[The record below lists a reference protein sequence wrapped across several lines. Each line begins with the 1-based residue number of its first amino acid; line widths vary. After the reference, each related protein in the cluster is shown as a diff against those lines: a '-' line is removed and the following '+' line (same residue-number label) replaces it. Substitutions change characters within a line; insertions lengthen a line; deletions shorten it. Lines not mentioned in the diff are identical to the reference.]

1 MFLEM
6 LLKEQRRAFN
16 IPNTS
21 KEGTPPMSNC
31 NDDLGNASKLDDG
44 LTNEQREELEKE
56 KYLVDCGCQGVKIYQ
71 FPTPPSKLDLILV
84 SPLSSKSSNM
94 FLTFQR
100 ILNRKMIESFPD
112 GLLGE
117 IYGRVKTHLPYRIRR
132 Y

>member
-16 IPNTS
+16 IPDTP
-21 KEGTPPMSNC
+21 KEETPPMSNC
-31 NDDLGNASKLDDG
+31 DDDLGNASKLDDG

-56 KYLVDCGCQGVKIYQ
+56 KYLVNCGCPGVKIYR
-71 FPTPPSKLDLILV
+71 FPTPPSKLDPILV
-84 SPLSSKSSNM
+84 SPLSSKSSDM

-112 GLLGE
+112 SFLGE
-117 IYGRVKTHLPYRIRR
+117 IYGKVKTRLPYRIHR